1 MLRLTVAAGVAGMV
15 MLWHP
20 ADAQFNTTDINSVS
34 MMPGSVVGSY
44 RGNVKPVGSK
54 LPAAA
59 PQAGQSITNN
69 ALMQPYDPSNPYA
82 SLKGAGIDPNQV
94 LAPLVGA
101 DGKPV
106 EGPDG
111 LDNLSQKI
119 KALWG
124 MAAKAPPRPPWVP
137 GIARRN
143 RERAQMMWRRD

>member
-1 MLRLTVAAGVAGMV
+1 MLRITVAAGVACAV

-20 ADAQFNTTDINSVS
+20 ADAQFNTSDIGASA
-34 MMPGSVVGSY
+34 MPGNIVGNY
-44 RGNVKPVGSK
+44 RGTVKPVGNK

-59 PQAGQSITNN
+59 PQAGKSITGN
-69 ALMQPYDPSNPYA
+69 AMMQPYDPNHPYA
-82 SLKGAGIDPNQV
+82 ALKGANIDPNQV
-94 LAPLVGA
+94 LAPLVGS

-106 EGPDG
+106 ESPDA

-124 MAAKAPPRPPWVP
+124 LAGQAPARPPWVP

-143 RERAQMMWRRD
+143 RERVHMMWRRD